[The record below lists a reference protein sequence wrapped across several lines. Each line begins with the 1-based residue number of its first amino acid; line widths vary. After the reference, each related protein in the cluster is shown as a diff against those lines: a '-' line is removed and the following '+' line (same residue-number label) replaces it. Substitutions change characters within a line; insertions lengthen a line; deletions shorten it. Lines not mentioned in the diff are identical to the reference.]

1 MSRVIVLIL
10 LIIFLFPVF
19 SAYAQGLTYIAPE
32 SLARASNGTTKN
44 ITVTSELEGTEFYG
58 NATAVSFDL
67 EKSVERAL
75 RANPGIDA
83 VRRDLEGAG
92 FGVKSERGALGPDL
106 FMSYNYSRSSL
117 KTGGSFDSETGDF
130 IEGENDT
137 YRYSL
142 GISQDLFTG
151 FRKLSEFQRAKLQ
164 KENARALLEDAELS
178 LILLV
183 QENFFGLLQA
193 KDDVRSAKD
202 SEARLLEQLKVAQAF
217 YDVGLQPR
225 LDLLQAEVDLAQA
238 QNQVIQA
245 QNAVDTQ
252 IARLNTLLNIP
263 VAAKVEYAGSLSY
276 TPFPLSLEECLQR
289 ALDNRP
295 DLFIAGKVVEI
306 AEKDAKIAR
315 SPLYPQVS
323 ADLSWNTRG
332 NTPAAAGGD
341 NFGTGFSDWTLSL
354 GANWTFF
361 QFGEV
366 IYAGKEAD
374 ERVESLK
381 FDEKNTEQEAKFE
394 VAQNY
399 LAIREAADR
408 IGVARKGLDAAL
420 EQYRNAVARYQA
432 QVGINT
438 DVLDAQADVTESES
452 DLTQAL
458 ADHQIAVARLFN
470 SMGQYNK
477 SLTF

>member
-1 MSRVIVLIL
+1 MPRVFL
-10 LIIFLFPVF
+10 LFLLFLFWA
-19 SAYAQGLTYIAPE
+19 SAGFVQAQGFTYTDPE

-44 ITVTSELEGTEFYG
+44 ISVTSELEGTDFYA
-58 NATAVSFDL
+58 NATSFSFDL

-75 RANPGIDA
+75 QANPGIDA

-92 FGVKSERGALGPDL
+92 FGVKSDRGALGPDL
-106 FMSYNYSRSSL
+106 FMSYNYRRSSL
-117 KTGGSFDSETGDF
+117 RSGGSFDTETGDF

-137 YRYSL
+137 YSYSL

-164 KENARALLEDAELS
+164 KENAGALLENAELT
-178 LILLV
+178 LILIV

-202 SEARLLEQLKVAQAF
+202 SVARLLEQLKVVQAF

-238 QNQVIQA
+238 ENLVIQA

-263 VAAKVEYAGSLSY
+263 VAAKVEYAGSLSF
-276 TPFPLSLEECLQR
+276 TPFPLTLEECLQR

-295 DLFIAGKVVEI
+295 DLFIAEKSVEI

-341 NFGTGFSDWTLSL
+341 NFGNGFSDWTLSL

-374 ERVESLK
+374 KQVESLK
-381 FDEKNTEQEAKFE
+381 FDEKDSEQEAKFE
-394 VAQNY
+394 VTQSY

-408 IGVARKGLDAAL
+408 IGVARKALDASL
-420 EQYRNAVARYQA
+420 EQYRNALARYQA

-458 ADHQIAVARLFN
+458 ADYQIAVARLFN

-477 SLTF
+477 GLIF